1 MSLGKGF
8 LAALGFLSRLGPAD
22 LVESRVLA
30 QSLTLF
36 PTIGLLLGM
45 ILALPFAYGFLPGH
59 YWIQA
64 WLLLGGSL
72 WLTRG
77 LHFDGWCDIWD
88 AWGSGANGEKFFT
101 VMKDSR
107 AGAFGV
113 VAICMA
119 VFGQLFLFREVLGE
133 GALHIVPWA
142 LLLGRGSAAVLGVIA
157 RDMRRPGLAGE
168 FLSHAKPWML
178 VPIILQIAVA
188 GIVFAPPPGCVLAL
202 VLATLGIVE
211 LYHLAKRNGALNGDF
226 LGAAVIWGELSALL
240 GWSLTGAEPLPGMLH
255 WWRLF

>member
-1 MSLGKGF
+1 
-8 LAALGFLSRLGPAD
+8 LGFLSRLGPAD

-30 QSLTLF
+30 QGLTLF
-36 PTIGLLLGM
+36 PAIGLVLGM

-59 YWIQA
+59 YWVQA
-64 WLLLGGSL
+64 WLMVGGSF

-77 LHFDGWCDIWD
+77 LHFDGWCDVWD
-88 AWGSGANGEKFFT
+88 AWGSGATGDAFFK

-113 VAICMA
+113 VGVCMA

-142 LLLGRGSAAVLGVIA
+142 LLLGRGSAAVLAVVA

-168 FLSHAKPWML
+168 FLSHARPWML
-178 VPIILQIAVA
+178 APIALQIAVA
-188 GIVFAPPPGCVLAL
+188 GAVFSPPAAL
-202 VLATLGIVE
+202 VLAVVLAALGIVE
-211 LYHLAKRNGALNGDF
+211 LFQLAKRNGALNGDF

-240 GWSLTGAEPLPGMLH
+240 GWSLTGADSLPGMLQ
-255 WWRLF
+255 WWPLF